1 MGILVLIVLFVAI
14 VGVGEY
20 FMVYWIVVIDL
31 IVLIM
36 GLFCLYNFML
46 SRLGYI
52 SGQLK
57 DFIKKDNEMQKMGI
71 TVKVGKYGIL
81 ISFAVIN

>member
-1 MGILVLIVLFVAI
+1 
-14 VGVGEY
+14 
-20 FMVYWIVVIDL
+20 MVYWIVVIDL

-57 DFIKKDNEMQKMGI
+57 DFIKKDNEMQKRGI